1 MANVSQGRK
10 AYGNNRDENGA
21 MGNGREPVRTPEK
34 LGDLGRSK
42 GGSDGDG
49 YEMEKA
55 GLVWTRKHSVFIID
69 QCTEGF

>member
-34 LGDLGRSK
+34 
-42 GGSDGDG
+42 
-49 YEMEKA
+49 
-55 GLVWTRKHSVFIID
+55 
-69 QCTEGF
+69 